1 MSAIE
6 AARAMRADDIALSA
20 ALAGASMRTRL
31 AVNALLAEPLTD
43 ADLTVDLT
51 MLSRHVEAID
61 YNAEQPLTP
70 STRLALAAHLR
81 AWSGRAAHSMFANER
96 MMTRCNTPT

>member
-1 MSAIE
+1 MSAIDE
-6 AARAMRADDIALSA
+6 ARAMRADDIALSA

-43 ADLTVDLT
+43 ADLTVVLT
-51 MLSRHVEAID
+51 LLSRHVEGID

-70 STRLALAAHLR
+70 STRLAISVANALMPARWLSKLEALPP
-81 AWSGRAAHSMFANER
+81 SM
-96 MMTRCNTPT
+96 